1 MLYLYYQLIKD
12 WIKDILNCFVFV
24 NYKRKYIE
32 VQKEKDQLEKYV
44 EGLCDNQRELM
55 GLVSSIKK
63 RTAQIE
69 ERELEKS
76 RVDIYA

>member
-12 WIKDILNCFVFV
+12 WILDVLNCFE
-24 NYKRKYIE
+24 YKRKYIE

-55 GLVSSIKK
+55 GLVASIKK

>member
-1 MLYLYYQLIKD
+1 
-12 WIKDILNCFVFV
+12 
-24 NYKRKYIE
+24 
-32 VQKEKDQLEKYV
+32 
-44 EGLCDNQRELM
+44 M